1 MDIGS
6 SFSYMFKDED
16 WIKKILI
23 GGVVGLIPIVN
34 FAAIGYLIQI
44 IRNVRDGQTLPLPE
58 WDEFGKYFV
67 DGLWIFLIFL
77 VWAIPIIVVAC
88 LQGVGAA
95 ALAEA
100 GDDAA
105 NAFGII
111 SVCFTCVM
119 VLWGLVIA
127 AVSPAIM
134 ILFAEVGEFMAGF
147 RFSEIFEI
155 IRANVGNYI
164 IVILLI
170 WVAGLIA
177 SFGVI
182 LCVIGVIFTQFWSY
196 LVAGNLMGQLAAQE
210 PSTDLTTP

>member
-1 MDIGS
+1 
-6 SFSYMFKDED
+6 MFKDED

-134 ILFAEVGEFMAGF
+134 VLYAEVGEFMAGF
-147 RFSEIFEI
+147 RFSEIFDI

>member
-6 SFSYMFKDED
+6 SFSYMFQDED

-23 GGVVGLIPIVN
+23 GGVVGIIPIVN
-34 FAAIGYLIQI
+34 FAAIGYMIQI
-44 IRNVRDGQTLPLPE
+44 IRNVRDGQALPLPE

-77 VWAIPIIVVAC
+77 VWSIPIILVAC
-88 LQGVGAA
+88 LQGIGTAV
-95 ALAEA
+95 LAEA
-100 GDDAA
+100 SEDAA
-105 NAFGII
+105 NAFGVI
-111 SVCFTCVM
+111 SACFSCVI
-119 VLWGLVIA
+119 VLWAVVIA
-127 AVSPAIM
+127 AVSPAILVRYTE
-134 ILFAEVGEFMAGF
+134 IGEFMAGF
-147 RFSEIFEI
+147 QFSELLNI

-164 IVILLI
+164 IAILLI

-196 LVAGNLMGQLAAQE
+196 LVTGNLLGQLAAQE
-210 PSTDLTTP
+210 QSTELTV

>member
-1 MDIGS
+1 
-6 SFSYMFKDED
+6 MFKDEN

-23 GGVVGLIPIVN
+23 GGVVGFIPIVN
-34 FAAIGYLIQI
+34 FAAIGYMIQI
-44 IRNVRDGQTLPLPE
+44 IRNVRDGQSLPLPE

-77 VWAIPIIVVAC
+77 VWAIPIILVGC
-88 LQGVGAA
+88 LQGVGTAVVA
-95 ALAEA
+95 DASE
-100 GDDAA
+100 DAA
-105 NAFGII
+105 NALGVV
-111 SVCFTCVM
+111 SVCFTCVI
-119 VLWGLVIA
+119 VLWSLVIA

-134 ILFAEVGEFMAGF
+134 VRFAEVGEFMAGF
-147 RFSEIFEI
+147 RFSEIFDI

-177 SFGVI
+177 SLGVI

-196 LVAGNLMGQLAAQE
+196 LVAGNLVGQLAAEQQ
-210 PSTDLTTP
+210 STELTTG

>member
-23 GGVVGLIPIVN
+23 GGVVGIIPIVN
-34 FAAIGYLIQI
+34 FAAIGYMIQI
-44 IRNVRDGQTLPLPE
+44 IRNVRDGQALPLPE

-77 VWAIPIIVVAC
+77 VWSIPIILVAC
-88 LQGVGAA
+88 LQGIGTAV
-95 ALAEA
+95 LAEA
-100 GDDAA
+100 SEDAA
-105 NAFGII
+105 NAFGVI
-111 SVCFTCVM
+111 SACFSCVI
-119 VLWGLVIA
+119 VLWALLIA
-127 AVSPAIM
+127 AVSPAI
-134 ILFAEVGEFMAGF
+134 LVRYAEIGEFMAGF
-147 RFSEIFEI
+147 QFSEILNI

-170 WVAGLIA
+170 WVASLIA

-196 LVAGNLMGQLAAQE
+196 LVTGNLVGQLAAQE
-210 PSTDLTTP
+210 QSTELTV

>member
-1 MDIGS
+1 
-6 SFSYMFKDED
+6 MFKDED

-23 GGVVGLIPIVN
+23 GGVVGAIPIVN

-88 LQGVGAA
+88 LQGVGTA

-100 GDDAA
+100 SDDAA

-111 SVCFTCVM
+111 SACFTCVM

-134 ILFAEVGEFMAGF
+134 VLFAEVGEFMAGF
-147 RFSEIFEI
+147 RFSEIFEV
-155 IRANVGNYI
+155 IRADVGNYI

>member
-1 MDIGS
+1 MDVGS
-6 SFSYMFKDED
+6 SFSYMFQDED

-34 FAAIGYLIQI
+34 FAAIGYMIQI

-67 DGLWIFLIFL
+67 DGLWVFLIFL

-88 LQGVGAA
+88 LQGAGTA

-105 NAFGII
+105 NAFGIV
-111 SVCFTCVM
+111 SACFTCVM

-127 AVSPAIM
+127 AVSPAILV
-134 ILFAEVGEFMAGF
+134 LFAEEGEFMAGF
-147 RFSEIFEI
+147 RFGELFEI

-177 SFGVI
+177 SLGVI

-210 PSTDLTTP
+210 TSTDLTTA